1 MKREIYSKLYSL
13 LENEKDNRVIMI
25 EGARQVG
32 KSYLVKDVLS
42 NIKKTSL
49 CFDLEKDK
57 KFCRQI
63 SKTENFDDFTAL
75 LKDQYNFK
83 KNSILFIDEAQE
95 SQKLSQYVKSFKEDW
110 KNIKVILT
118 GSSMNRF
125 FSKEN
130 RIPVGRT
137 KSLCVFGFNFT
148 EFIKYVKGDELS
160 TFINSAPTKIEVSRH
175 EYLLNLFDKYMYV
188 GGYPEAVKS
197 YYAGDNYT
205 EIVEDIIAS
214 LEEDFIRKES
224 VTPELFLSTME
235 GIANFIGSPSKYTHI
250 KTTKYQAKKILETM
264 KAWHLILE
272 VKPQSFNPL
281 HSSFLP
287 KRYLYDL
294 GVVNLMRAQ
303 AVPTLSMLE
312 SLNPGLR
319 SPLGG
324 LFENA
329 ALLNMLNGKS
339 AKKSIYTWKKDGK
352 SNIEVDFIFNLSN
365 KKIPIECKATL
376 SLKSK
381 HFANVLQYLRLS
393 EQKTGII
400 ISASPYDIFEF
411 DGGIK
416 VINIPIYLA
425 TESNIIEYIVPD
437 RKPHNL
443 HL

>member
-1 MKREIYSKLYSL
+1 MKREIYSTLHSL
-13 LENEKDNRVIMI
+13 LENERDSRVIMI

-63 SKTENFDDFTAL
+63 SKTEDFEDFTVL
-75 LKDQYNFK
+75 LKDNYDLK
-83 KNSILFIDEAQE
+83 ENSILFIDEAQE
-95 SQKLSQYVKSFKEDW
+95 SKKLSQYVKSFKEDW

-148 EFIKYVKGDELS
+148 EFVKYVKGNELS
-160 TFINSAPTKIEVSRH
+160 DFINSTPLKTETSRH

-188 GGYPEAVKS
+188 GGYPESVKAYS
-197 YYAGDNYT
+197 AGDNYT
-205 EIVEDIIAS
+205 EIIEDIIAS
-214 LEEDFIRKES
+214 LEEDFIRKE
-224 VTPELFLSTME
+224 VTTPELFISTLE

-250 KTTKYQAKKILETM
+250 RATKYQAKKIIEIM

-287 KRYLYDL
+287 KRYLHDL

-303 AVPTLSMLE
+303 SVPTFSMLK
-312 SLNPGLR
+312 SLTPELR
-319 SPLGG
+319 KPLGG

-329 ALLNMLNGKS
+329 ALLNILNGKS
-339 AKKSIYTWKKDGK
+339 AKKSIYTWKKDNK
-352 SNIEVDFIFNLSN
+352 TNIEVDFILNPT
-365 KKIPIECKATL
+365 KIKIPIECKAAL
-376 SLKSK
+376 SLRKR
-381 HFANVLQYLRLS
+381 HFSNLLQYLRLS
-393 EQKTGII
+393 EQKTGVL
-400 ISASPYDIFEF
+400 ISAAPYDTFAF
-411 DGGIK
+411 ADDIK
-416 VINIPIYLA
+416 IINIPIYLA
-425 TESNIIEYIVPD
+425 TEKNIIEYVA
-437 RKPHNL
+437 KNNL
-443 HL
+443 